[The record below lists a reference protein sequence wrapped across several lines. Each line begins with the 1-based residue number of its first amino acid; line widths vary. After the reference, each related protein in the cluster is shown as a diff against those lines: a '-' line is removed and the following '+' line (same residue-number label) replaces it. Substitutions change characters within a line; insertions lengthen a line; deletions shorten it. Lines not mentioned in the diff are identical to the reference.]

1 MVVAALLPATHK
13 CNVVFPLACTCS
25 RGEAGHHAG
34 QVVVV
39 GVAVADEEDV
49 LVILGVLRGAVG
61 GVAAGWEASHLAEED
76 YDHHTHEISNEID
89 VI

>member
-61 GVAAGWEASHLAEED
+61 GVAAGWEGSHLAEISTLC
-76 YDHHTHEISNEID
+76 HHWPLS
-89 VI
+89 